1 LNLRAAA
8 VVLRPRE
15 LSEQLD
21 LACRLCMS
29 IAFGLFARLAATLLL
44 PAFVGCLVLRHA
56 AGWSWV
62 AVWALAVV
70 LGNLLQGVFTVSVGR
85 LLFSEELSVGQAL
98 RLFAGRFGAYVTTLF
113 LSRCL
118 MVASFLLAWPRM
130 VFVHEAC
137 LLEAAGPG
145 AAIQR
150 SGKFTQGRTSAAFGV
165 LVALLLTQAAFVVTA
180 ELLGHG
186 VVSEVL
192 QLGKPFGSLVDDGG
206 SAYALAGF
214 LLSIPYVASA
224 RFLSYIDGRTRADGW
239 DIQVRFLAIAGAQ
252 PAQRAVA

>member
-1 LNLRAAA
+1 MNLRAAA

-21 LACRLCMS
+21 LACRLCVS
-29 IAFGLFARLAATLLL
+29 TAFDLFLRLSAVLLL
-44 PAFVGCLVLRHA
+44 PVFLGCLLLRHA
-56 AGWSWV
+56 GGWSWV
-62 AVWALAVV
+62 AVWTLVIIV
-70 LGNLLQGVFTVSVGR
+70 GNLLQGVFTVSVGR
-85 LLFSEELSVGQAL
+85 LLFSEELTTRKAL
-98 RLFAGRFGAYVTTLF
+98 RLFAARLGSYVTTLF
-113 LSRCL
+113 LSRVL
-118 MVASFLLAWPRM
+118 IAASFLLAWPRV

-145 AAIQR
+145 TAIRR
-150 SGKFTQGRTSAAFGV
+150 SGRFVQGRAMAALGV
-165 LVALLLTQAAFVVTA
+165 LLALLLTQAAFVVTA

-192 QLGKPFGSLVDDGG
+192 QLGKPFGSLFDDGG
-206 SAYALAGF
+206 SPYALAGF

-239 DIQVRFLAIAGAQ
+239 DIQVRFLAIAATHN
-252 PAQRAVA
+252 ARRAAA